1 MPANIASCCTWDMH
15 VHFHL
20 SFHCPLP
27 GLLGRP
33 WSRWRLLADFPLGDN
48 LVEKTDEPYRNFVR
62 VGGRSSWVWVTDPPV
77 EPLLPDQYMYMY
89 VCVCMCMYL
98 YVYVYVYVYVYICIC
113 ICICICVCVCVCV
126 CMCMCMCICICV
138 CICMYLY
145 VYVCI
150 YLCSLY
156 MCPHSKM
163 SSKNSSFT
171 SIRSWFSHL
180 AGLLAIDNQ
189 LRQLSW
195 VQDWQSRNVTGKICK
210 KTGGFWWDGEK
221 TLWRLGENVTTCPK
235 TWWKWPWWFLS
246 KQNKRFFNLVC
257 FLLGNGT
264 FWIHLSAKN
273 PLKPWAWDHPLQR
286 FGQVLLWRT
295 PRQSIWTWLPI
306 IPTNQPSNTPA
317 ETMVDVGNKFR
328 DHRMWVFDLWRM
340 GLIIPVCNWG
350 WYNFQLSTHPKKWWS
365 TNHLAADGAETRR
378 GF

>member
-1 MPANIASCCTWDMH
+1 M
-15 VHFHL
+15 
-20 SFHCPLP
+20 
-27 GLLGRP
+27 
-33 WSRWRLLADFPLGDN
+33 
-48 LVEKTDEPYRNFVR
+48 
-62 VGGRSSWVWVTDPPV
+62 
-77 EPLLPDQYMYMY
+77 Q
-89 VCVCMCMYL
+89 
-98 YVYVYVYVYVYICIC
+98 
-113 ICICICVCVCVCV
+113 
-126 CMCMCMCICICV
+126 
-138 CICMYLY
+138 
-145 VYVCI
+145 
-150 YLCSLY
+150 
-156 MCPHSKM
+156 
-163 SSKNSSFT
+163 
-171 SIRSWFSHL
+171 
-180 AGLLAIDNQ
+180 
-189 LRQLSW
+189 
-195 VQDWQSRNVTGKICK
+195 

-235 TWWKWPWWFLS
+235 TWWKWPRCFLS
-246 KQNKRFFNLVC
+246 KQNKRFFNLLC

-295 PRQSIWTWLPI
+295 PRQSIWTWLHPI